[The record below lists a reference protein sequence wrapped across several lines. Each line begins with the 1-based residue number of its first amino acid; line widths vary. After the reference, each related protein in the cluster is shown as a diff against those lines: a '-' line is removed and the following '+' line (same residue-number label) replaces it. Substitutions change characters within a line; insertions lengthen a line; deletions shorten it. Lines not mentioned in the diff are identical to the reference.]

1 MTSPI
6 INFGRHRG
14 QAVADLP
21 EHYLRWLVD
30 PARGKP
36 QADQPS
42 RPIPLK
48 ILSAAQDQ
56 LDFIEQEKLRELFAQ
71 RCLGGHP
78 TGIDMPIFIIECE
91 GDCHSKSGSFAI
103 DEKWFRS
110 EEHTS
115 EIKPLMR
122 ISYDILHLKKKIQTT
137 HIKRH

>member
-42 RPIPLK
+42 RPIPPK

-56 LDFIEQEKLRELFAQ
+56 LDFIEPEKLRELFAQ

-78 TGIDMPIFIIECE
+78 TGLDTPIFIIDCE
-91 GDCHSKSGSFAI
+91 GNFTSKRGRLDINKNWFPFS
-103 DEKWFRS
+103 EKS
-110 EEHTS
+110 
-115 EIKPLMR
+115 
-122 ISYDILHLKKKIQTT
+122 LHLF
-137 HIKRH
+137 

>member
-36 QADQPS
+36 PADQPS
-42 RPIPLK
+42 RPIPPK
-48 ILSAAQDQ
+48 ILSAAHDQ

-78 TGIDMPIFIIECE
+78 TGIATPIFIIECE
-91 GDCHSKSGSFAI
+91 DPRHSKRVSFAI
-103 DEKWFRS
+103 AESWFPS
-110 EEHTS
+110 IEAS
-115 EIKPLMR
+115 LDFSVSIFPF
-122 ISYDILHLKKKIQTT
+122 Y
-137 HIKRH
+137 